1 MTGNNNNYA
10 DNKRCAPFQSSVVSI
25 SSHNS
30 TSAMPMSKFS
40 GSGVL
45 AALRTAVLRLVI
57 DISHRVSDLT
67 FHGLHIL
74 RLFLSFSLEASIL
87 EFSLLKY
94 LVLPYFVSIM
104 SSTVSSRGLDIESFP
119 GGFHPPAVSN
129 RYDAATNPTGVIS
142 FAMAENVRSMLLL
155 PLMFHSTE
163 LSFPTVPDPR

>member
-1 MTGNNNNYA
+1 ML
-10 DNKRCAPFQSSVVSI
+10 
-25 SSHNS
+25 
-30 TSAMPMSKFS
+30 MSKFS
-40 GSGVL
+40 GTGVL
-45 AALRTAVLRLVI
+45 AALRTAYLRLVI
-57 DISHRVSDLT
+57 DISYRVSDLT
-67 FHGLHIL
+67 FRGLHIL

-119 GGFHPPAVSN
+119 GGFHPPAAN